1 MALVAGATS
10 LPVLMLGGE
19 PTDDDSEL
27 FGRWA
32 AGMKVPNVRGLVA
45 GRPLLYPSNSDT
57 FGAVS
62 RAAELVHKAVAN
74 RDGSE

>member
-1 MALVAGATS
+1 
-10 LPVLMLGGE
+10 
-19 PTDDDSEL
+19 
-27 FGRWA
+27 
-32 AGMKVPNVRGLVA
+32 MKVPNVRGLVA